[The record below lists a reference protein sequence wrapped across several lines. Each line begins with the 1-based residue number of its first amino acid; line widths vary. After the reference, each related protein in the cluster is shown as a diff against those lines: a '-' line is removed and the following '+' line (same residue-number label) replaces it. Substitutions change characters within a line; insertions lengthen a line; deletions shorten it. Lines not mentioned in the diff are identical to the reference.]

1 MSKPTEVL
9 EFYNEILEVC
19 ERHLT
24 DGSYLKMER
33 DPDSWGPD
41 HELRVYCRGLAD
53 SIYDRDLNLED
64 KIENP
69 EIQHTEPT
77 PQKTIDE
84 LREGL
89 RLLKRLEERVAKER
103 KNYGKAHT
111 S

>member
-64 KIENP
+64 KIEYKEP
-69 EIQHTEPT
+69 EILHIKPI

-84 LREGL
+84 LRAG
-89 RLLKRLEERVAKER
+89 LKRLEERVAKEG
-103 KNYGKAHT
+103 YGKAHT
-111 S
+111 SQD